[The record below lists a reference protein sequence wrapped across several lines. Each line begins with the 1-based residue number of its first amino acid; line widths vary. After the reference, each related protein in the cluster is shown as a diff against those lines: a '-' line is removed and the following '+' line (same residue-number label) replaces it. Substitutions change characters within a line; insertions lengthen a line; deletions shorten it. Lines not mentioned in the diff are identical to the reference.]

1 MGRTNKDKN
10 KVSVISSSRLAR
22 KVTAPDRSFGA
33 DGWGHDKTCSSNVR
47 NRHLR
52 ILLYQGDLQQD
63 IWLDTAKFPC
73 KNSWEFRSLRAVY
86 HRGQF
91 WLTTGRS
98 ASKLSMERVGQIKKA
113 LNMANWF
120 PLIGIC
126 DQPKN
131 SYMTACA
138 VSPVRVLCYIPRRD
152 GVRDEMEVVG
162 SLSTPNYREPILAL
176 LYPQNPG
183 SGHG

>member
-1 MGRTNKDKN
+1 M
-10 KVSVISSSRLAR
+10 
-22 KVTAPDRSFGA
+22 
-33 DGWGHDKTCSSNVR
+33 
-47 NRHLR
+47 
-52 ILLYQGDLQQD
+52 
-63 IWLDTAKFPC
+63 
-73 KNSWEFRSLRAVY
+73 
-86 HRGQF
+86 
-91 WLTTGRS
+91 TTGRS
-98 ASKLSMERVGQIKKA
+98 ASELSMERVGQIKKA

-183 SGHG
+183 SGHGFVFGIYLEEGEFLSRVPTTSICLTHSTNPKPTSMRQT